1 MRPYSGSVLVV
12 DDHKDNR
19 RILSRYLERDGHQVV
34 CVENG
39 EVAIEQISNKEFDLV
54 LLDILLPGINGV
66 DVLRYIKDDPKLKK
80 IPVIVLS
87 ALGDM
92 DSVVKCIEL
101 GADDY
106 ITKPFNL
113 VLLKA
118 RINASLEKKLLREQ
132 EQAILADEKRQTEEA
147 LLESETQLETVISS
161 APVVLFAFNEKGIFT
176 TIQGKGLD
184 QVGHWTERVGDSL
197 FDLFDEDPV
206 VLELV
211 DRALK
216 GEEVYSNI
224 ELEGTI
230 WEVRVSP
237 IIDIEGKFKGAT
249 GVAMDATRRTQI
261 ELEREQLYNAL
272 ELSHERLRA
281 LSTRLVDVQETERQ
295 FLAHEL
301 HDEVGQSLTGL
312 KLSLELGMKDPEN
325 GQNQH
330 LQEAHRLSLE
340 VLSLVREM
348 SLNLRPGMLD
358 DLGLVPTLQW
368 HFDRYKKQTN
378 IQVEFQQ
385 EKMDHRF
392 PTRIETAVYRL
403 VQEALT
409 NCARY
414 AEVDRV
420 VVRLWEENKKLNLEI
435 RDQGKGFDLIKVL
448 SSSNSSGLAGMQDRV
463 RLLDGEIRI
472 ESEKGRGTRI
482 WALFPIEW
490 DG

>member
-176 TIQGKGLD
+176 TIQGKGT
-184 QVGHWTERVGDSL
+184 G
-197 FDLFDEDPV
+197 
-206 VLELV
+206 
-211 DRALK
+211 
-216 GEEVYSNI
+216 GEASRRGCQAVQPPPT
-224 ELEGTI
+224 L
-230 WEVRVSP
+230 RVS
-237 IIDIEGKFKGAT
+237 
-249 GVAMDATRRTQI
+249 
-261 ELEREQLYNAL
+261 
-272 ELSHERLRA
+272 
-281 LSTRLVDVQETERQ
+281 
-295 FLAHEL
+295 
-301 HDEVGQSLTGL
+301 
-312 KLSLELGMKDPEN
+312 
-325 GQNQH
+325 H
-330 LQEAHRLSLE
+330 L
-340 VLSLVREM
+340 
-348 SLNLRPGMLD
+348 
-358 DLGLVPTLQW
+358 
-368 HFDRYKKQTN
+368 
-378 IQVEFQQ
+378 
-385 EKMDHRF
+385 
-392 PTRIETAVYRL
+392 
-403 VQEALT
+403 
-409 NCARY
+409 
-414 AEVDRV
+414 
-420 VVRLWEENKKLNLEI
+420 
-435 RDQGKGFDLIKVL
+435 
-448 SSSNSSGLAGMQDRV
+448 
-463 RLLDGEIRI
+463 
-472 ESEKGRGTRI
+472 
-482 WALFPIEW
+482 
-490 DG
+490 